1 MAYKPILF
9 TKSQLKTDLLA
20 VAKAKSKLKAINT
33 RISAIAKTFGTDSS
47 IYRSTVES
55 IINTDKNANYYHINK
70 KGIVQINVTNKLLT
84 TEEGTHI
91 YNIAKRV
98 RTLSEIKK
106 SYAPDR
112 QESVPD
118 LRVEIE
124 ERFNYEREIAAEI
137 SNMMSILESTHTD
150 EEMRE
155 IKDSLYMDK
164 KPTYEDIED
173 FLERFEN
180 EV

>member
-9 TKSQLKTDLLA
+9 TKSQIKTNLRE
-20 VAKAKSKLKAINT
+20 VAKYKSKLKAINT
-33 RISAIAKTFGTDSS
+33 RISAIAKTFGTDSN

-55 IINTDKNANYYHINK
+55 IINTDKNANYYHVNK

-91 YNIAKRV
+91 YNISKRT
-98 RTLSEIKK
+98 RTLSDIKK
-106 SYAPDR
+106 SYAPER
-112 QESVPD
+112 KESVKN

-124 ERFNYEREIAAEI
+124 NRFNYEKEIAAEI
-137 SNMMSILESTHTD
+137 SNMMSRLEHTHTD

-155 IKDSLYMDK
+155 IKDILYTDK
-164 KPTYEDIED
+164 KPTYEDIEE